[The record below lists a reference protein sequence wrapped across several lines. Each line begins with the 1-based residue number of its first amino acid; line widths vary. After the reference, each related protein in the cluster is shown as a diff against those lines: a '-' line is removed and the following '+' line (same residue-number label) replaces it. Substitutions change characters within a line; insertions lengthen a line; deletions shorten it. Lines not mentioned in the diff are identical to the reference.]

1 MDNKESM
8 GGVIRRLR
16 TKKGWTQEELAERI
30 GVSPQAVSKWETGQS
45 LPDISQVPLIAR
57 AFDIS
62 TDALFGMEERDP
74 LFPEFDPMGTDP
86 EQAWETWQE
95 MREKIGDVDGLERCV
110 WNYVFAGYR
119 LCCPDALTYHPGHAA
134 EVLPEI
140 LRFAEKHMKMMEKAA
155 DHYRYSFGM
164 LMIELYSMAGNGK
177 KAVELAGKAP
187 PYFGYANPLLFA
199 TVYRGLGQREA
210 EAGALA
216 ACGSMVSGLLL
227 DITARCAENA
237 LSLGRAVDAF
247 DAASFGIALAGLL
260 GGAMAEPPSPRRD
273 NGSLE
278 QQGARALLLLGK
290 RAEALEWL
298 RRMVDFGISGPPRE
312 GRGRF
317 FSPRDMAG
325 RSPSPQERRFR
336 LALLR
341 RDLAHPDFD
350 PLREEP
356 DFIAL
361 LERVEAEE
369 GNITPQPPVEGP

>member
-8 GGVIRRLR
+8 GGVIRRFR
-16 TKKGWTQEELAERI
+16 TEKGWTQEELAGRI
-30 GVSPQAVSKWETGQS
+30 GVSAQAVSKWETGQS

-74 LFPEFDPMGTDP
+74 LFPEFDHMGTDP
-86 EQAWETWQE
+86 EKAWETWQE
-95 MREKIGDVDGLERCV
+95 MRRKIGDVDGLDKCV
-110 WNYVFAGYR
+110 WNYVYAGFK
-119 LCCPDALTYHPGHAA
+119 LCCPAALTYHPGHAA

-140 LRFAEKHMKMMEKAA
+140 LRFGEKHMKMMEKAA
-155 DHYRYSFGM
+155 DHYRYSFVM
-164 LMIELYSMAGNGK
+164 LMIELYGMAGIEK

-199 TVYRGLGQREA
+199 SVYRGLGQREV

-216 ACGSMVSGLLL
+216 TSGSLVSGLLL

-237 LSLGRAVDAF
+237 LSLGRAEDAF
-247 DAASFGIALAGLL
+247 DAASFGIALVGLL

-273 NGSLE
+273 DGSLE
-278 QQGARALLLLGK
+278 QQGARALLLLGR

-298 RRMVDFGISGPPRE
+298 RRMVEDGVSGPPRE

-317 FSPRDMAG
+317 FSPRDMAW
-325 RSPSPQERRFR
+325 RSPSPRERRFR

-350 PLREEP
+350 PLRGEP
-356 DFIAL
+356 EFQAL

-369 GNITPQPPVEGP
+369 GSINPQPPVEGP